1 MTHSQLAGEAEIT
14 SATTGAHEH
23 GPTDLEIRLHAD
35 ASSRLA
41 VLVCYGAAMVW
52 LVVGSLFGELA
63 SLKLHWP
70 DLLSRD
76 AWLTFGRIRT
86 AHLNTV
92 NYGWGSLAMIGTS
105 LWLMPR
111 LVHSELRHA
120 RMAVVGAVLW
130 NVGLVV
136 GVTGILAG
144 MSDGME
150 WLEMSRWLADPWLV
164 VGGGMIGFSLFCN
177 GVVIRNLRAG

>member
-1 MTHSQLAGEAEIT
+1 MRWEATDAILAARGLVPA
-14 SATTGAHEH
+14 
-23 GPTDLEIRLHAD
+23 DLDIRLRAD
-35 ASSRLA
+35 ASSRVP
-41 VLVCYGAAMVW
+41 VLVCYGAAVVW
-52 LVVGSLFGELA
+52 LIVGSLFGELA

-70 DLLSRD
+70 DLLTRD

-111 LVHSELRHA
+111 LVHAELRHPKL
-120 RMAVVGAVLW
+120 AVVGAILW
-130 NVGLVV
+130 NIGLVI

-144 MSDGME
+144 ISDGME
-150 WLEMSRWLADPWLV
+150 WLEMS
-164 VGGGMIGFSLFCN
+164 
-177 GVVIRNLRAG
+177 